1 MNILR
6 CDYCYNLIYN
16 CKPLSLIDYNNKI
29 DKLKLNSIRYS
40 FTFESKKQIKNM
52 IEHIDNKEYD
62 LLFENNSEI
71 TRGHFNRGVL

>member
-1 MNILR
+1 
-6 CDYCYNLIYN
+6 
-16 CKPLSLIDYNNKI
+16 
-29 DKLKLNSIRYS
+29 
-40 FTFESKKQIKNM
+40 M